1 MLNWLASK
9 QSGPSRLG
17 VVVSRRVGN
26 AVVRNRAK
34 RLMREVFRRNQAK
47 IPGAFDLVLIARSSI
62 QRRSYAAVER
72 DFMDVL
78 RHARILG

>member
-9 QSGPSRLG
+9 QPGPSRLG

-47 IPGAFDLVLIARSSI
+47 ISGAFDLVLIARSSI
-62 QRRSYAAVER
+62 QRRSYAVVER